1 MLRVIFDT
9 NIYGLL
15 IKEPKVNTV
24 REKIL
29 ADSNF
34 VVYGFKPIRKELR
47 DTPKN
52 EKLGKV
58 SKRNVLLSLYDELT
72 KGRYL
77 SESIKI
83 NELALKFYNSY
94 RTFGGIRSWKETNID
109 VDFTIVACASY
120 YKLDLV
126 ISNDAGTML
135 SKPAM
140 KAYKHITVKE
150 GLWHPNFWTYSDLK
164 MKYNF

>member
-9 NIYGLL
+9 NVYGLL
-15 IKEPKVNTV
+15 VKEPKIDVL

-29 ADSNF
+29 KDSNF
-34 VVYGFKPIRKELR
+34 VIYGFQPIRKELR
-47 DTPKN
+47 DTPKH

-58 SKRNVLLSLYDELT
+58 NKRNLLLGLYDELT

-83 NELALKFYNSY
+83 NQLALKFYNTY

-120 YKLDLV
+120 YKLDIV
-126 ISNDAGTML
+126 VSDDSSTML
-135 SKPAM
+135 SKPAR
-140 KAYKHITVKE
+140 KAYKHITIKE
-150 GLWHPNFWTYSDLK
+150 GLWHPNFWEYSDLK
-164 MKYNF
+164 MRYGF